1 VSDLMFRS
9 IEIKFSSNDI
19 LFKSAFLC
27 SQIYLIQSAK
37 NACSFISPAE
47 AEVTHARSHV
57 FFHAPLN
64 PVQNAMEKLEAAGV
78 LVSRFVGRTREYEFS
93 PRYPVR
99 SERTVLLNRALDLYP
114 SKLRDKLLFTRSR
127 PQRKGPPGGEMGL
140 SEADCDL
147 HPPKFRK

>member
-1 VSDLMFRS
+1 MLANLFGSVSKERVL
-9 IEIKFSSNDI
+9 
-19 LFKSAFLC
+19 
-27 SQIYLIQSAK
+27 IYLAGRGRGY
-37 NACSFISPAE
+37 
-47 AEVTHARSHV
+47 AREIAR

-99 SERTVLLNRALDLYP
+99 SELTVLLNRALDLYP

-127 PQRKGPPGGEMGL
+127 PRRKGPPGGRDG
-140 SEADCDL
+140 A
-147 HPPKFRK
+147 F